1 MLVILGA
8 LIVTFSVFGAFAA
21 HGGNLAV
28 LWQPAEVVIICGA
41 GFGSLLVAAD
51 GGLIKEIAHQIMN
64 ALKGKKTSKVEY
76 TQTLLLLY
84 EIIKTAKGNPLSL
97 EAHVE
102 KPETSEIFKRYP
114 AMIANHHALHFL
126 CDTLKVQISAP
137 MSPYDLEDLMEKDI
151 EAIHNAEVRAPAQ
164 VAKIGDA
171 MPGLGIVAAVL
182 GVVQTMGK
190 LTMGKEVIGHSVAA
204 ALVGTFIGILI
215 SYGYLQPLSAKMEAG
230 IADSGAVFN
239 TIKAALIAF
248 AKDCSPKV
256 CIEFARRSIPPEVR
270 PSFDEVDKAT
280 SSVGKGGGSAAAA
293 A

>member
-1 MLVILGA
+1 MLVIIGG
-8 LIVTFSVFGAFAA
+8 IFVCVCVFGAFAF

-28 LWQPAEVVIICGA
+28 LWQPVEIVIIVGA
-41 GFGSLLVAAD
+41 GIGATIISSSPAVL
-51 GGLIKEIAHQIMN
+51 KEIAHQILLT
-64 ALKGKKTSKVEY
+64 LKGKPPTKTEY
-76 TQTLLLLY
+76 TEVLLLMY

-102 KPETSEIFKRYP
+102 KPEASEIFKRYP
-114 AMIANHHALHFL
+114 SVIANHHVLHFL

-137 MSPYDLEDLMEKDI
+137 MSPYDLEDLMDKDI
-151 EAIHNAEVRAPAQ
+151 DAIHAAEMKAAVQ
-164 VAKIGDA
+164 VGKFGDA

-182 GVVQTMGK
+182 GIVQTMGK

-204 ALVGTFIGILI
+204 ALVGTFLGILV
-215 SYGYLQPLSAKMEAG
+215 SYGFMGPIAARIELG
-230 IADSGAVFN
+230 INDSGAVFN
-239 TIKAALIAF
+239 AVKAALLAY

-256 CIEFARRSIPPEVR
+256 CVEFARRSIPPEVR

-280 SSVGKGGGSAAAA
+280 SGAGKGGAAAA

>member
-1 MLVILGA
+1 MLVIIGSL
-8 LIVTFSVFGAFAA
+8 VVSVCVFGAFAA

-28 LWQPAEVVIICGA
+28 LWQPGEMVIICGA
-41 GFGSLLVAAD
+41 AAGSLLIAAEPA
-51 GGLIKEIAHQIMN
+51 LIKEIMHQILN
-64 ALKGKKTSKVEY
+64 ALKGKKTSKDEY
-76 TQTLLLLY
+76 TQILLLLY

-102 KPETSEIFKRYP
+102 KPEASEIFKRYP
-114 AMIANHHALHFL
+114 AVVANHHALHFL

-137 MSPYDLEDLMEKDI
+137 MSPYDLEDLMEKDMD
-151 EAIHNAEVRAPAQ
+151 AIHNAELRAPAQ
-164 VAKIGDA
+164 VGKVGDA

-215 SYGYLQPLSAKMEAG
+215 SYGYIQPLAAKMEG
-230 IADSGAVFN
+230 QIAESSAVFN
-239 TIKAALIAF
+239 TIKAGLIAF

-256 CIEFARRSIPPEVR
+256 CVEFARRSIPPECR
-270 PSFDEVDKAT
+270 PTFDEVDKAT
-280 SSVGKGGGSAAAA
+280 SGAGKSGGAAAA
-293 A
+293 

>member
-1 MLVILGA
+1 MLVIIGA
-8 LIVTFSVFGAFAA
+8 IVVSLSVFGAFAW
-21 HGGNLAV
+21 HGGNLLV
-28 LWQPAEVVIICGA
+28 LWQPAEFIIICGA
-41 GFGSLLVAAD
+41 AAGSLLIAAEPA
-51 GGLIKEIAHQIMN
+51 LLKEITRQIM
-64 ALKGKKTSKVEY
+64 ATLKGKKTTKNEY

-114 AMIANHHALHFL
+114 AVVANHHALHFL

-137 MSPYDLEDLMEKDI
+137 MSPYDLEDLMDKDI
-151 EAIHNAEVRAPAQ
+151 EAIHNSENRAPAQ
-164 VAKIGDA
+164 VSKIGDA

-204 ALVGTFIGILI
+204 ALVGTFIGILL
-215 SYGYLQPLSAKMEAG
+215 SYGYVQPLAAKMEG
-230 IADSGAVFN
+230 QIADSGAMFN

-256 CIEFARRSIPPEVR
+256 CVEFARRSIPPETR

-280 SSVGKGGGSAAAA
+280 STAGKGGASSAAA
-293 A
+293 

>member
-1 MLVILGA
+1 MLVIVGGMF
-8 LIVTFSVFGAFAA
+8 VSVCVFGAYWF
-21 HGGNLAV
+21 HGGNLMV
-28 LWQPAEVVIICGA
+28 LWQPIELIIICGA
-41 GFGSLLVAAD
+41 AG
-51 GGLIKEIAHQIMN
+51 GGLLISAEPALLKEILHQVLA
-64 ALKGKKTSKVEY
+64 ALKGKKTTKEEY

-102 KPETSEIFKRYP
+102 KPEASEIFKRYP
-114 AMIANHHALHFL
+114 AVVANHHALHFL

-137 MSPYDLEDLMEKDI
+137 MSPYDLEDLMEKDM
-151 EAIHNAEVRAPAQ
+151 EAIHSAEFRAPAQ
-164 VAKIGDA
+164 VAKVGDA

-190 LTMGKEVIGHSVAA
+190 LSMGKEVIGHSVAA
-204 ALVGTFIGILI
+204 ALVGTFLGILI
-215 SYGYLQPLSAKMEAG
+215 SYGYIQPLAGKMEG
-230 IADSGAVFN
+230 QIADSSAMFN

-256 CIEFARRSIPPEVR
+256 CVEFARRSIPPDCR
-270 PSFDEVDKAT
+270 PTFDEVDRAT
-280 SSVGKGGGSAAAA
+280 SSVGKGGSAAAA